1 LHLAQVLDVVGA
13 LLRNCGHPEIE
24 AVERFGADAAP
35 GGPSPAG
42 LRIRY
47 VNGALAYLWG
57 AIWPQES
64 GLPAPDRLPPP
75 RGNRPDRAAV
85 LVVLLLDAAR
95 PPEFRSWQL
104 VALPDL
110 GPTGQRGKVPRGLR
124 IVAADGTSLLLRA
137 TAAGGPERDPSDEPV
152 PGWRVPVDLSA
163 APGPGLSAAPGAGLG
178 AGFLSAG

>member
-1 LHLAQVLDVVGA
+1 MRLNQVLDVIDK
-13 LLRNCGHPEIE
+13 LLRGCAHPEIE
-24 AVERFGADAAP
+24 AVERFGTDGAP

-57 AIWPQES
+57 AIWPQETD
-64 GLPAPDRLPPP
+64 LPAPDRLPPP
-75 RGNRPDRAAV
+75 LGNRPDRAAV
-85 LVVLLLDAAR
+85 LVVLLLDAVR

-124 IVAADGTSLLLRA
+124 IVGADGTSLLLRA
-137 TAAGGPERDPSDEPV
+137 TAAGGPDRDPADEPYPAWIV
-152 PGWRVPVDLSA
+152 PA
-163 APGPGLSAAPGAGLG
+163 NLG
-178 AGFLSAG
+178 ARLG

>member
-1 LHLAQVLDVVGA
+1 LHLAQVLDVVGT

-57 AIWPQES
+57 AIWPHETD
-64 GLPAPDRLPPP
+64 LPAPDRLPAP
-75 RGNRPDRAAV
+75 RGNRPDRAVV
-85 LVVLLLDAAR
+85 LAVLLLDAAR

-137 TAAGGPERDPSDEPV
+137 TAAGGPERDPENEPH
-152 PGWRVPVDLSA
+152 PDWRIPPVTA
-163 APGPGLSAAPGAGLG
+163 
-178 AGFLSAG
+178 LSAGRTPGRAG

>member
-1 LHLAQVLDVVGA
+1 LHLAQVLDVIGT

-24 AVERFGADAAP
+24 AVERFGADATP

-57 AIWPQES
+57 AIWPQETD
-64 GLPAPDRLPPP
+64 LPAPDRLPVP

-85 LVVLLLDAAR
+85 LAVLLLDAAR

-137 TAAGGPERDPSDEPV
+137 TAAGGPERDPESEPHPDWRIP
-152 PGWRVPVDLSA
+152 PGT
-163 APGPGLSAAPGAGLG
+163 GLSAGRTPGRAG
-178 AGFLSAG
+178 

>member
-1 LHLAQVLDVVGA
+1 MHLTQVLDVIDR
-13 LLRNCGHPEIE
+13 LLRDCGHPEIE
-24 AVERFGADAAP
+24 AVERFGTDAAP

-57 AIWPQES
+57 AIWPGETD
-64 GLPAPDRLPPP
+64 LPVPDRLPPP
-75 RGNRPDRAAV
+75 RGNRPDRAVV
-85 LVVLLLDAAR
+85 LAVLLLDAAG

-110 GPTGQRGKVPRGLR
+110 GPTGQRGKVARGLR

-137 TAAGGPERDPSDEPV
+137 TAAGGPDRDSAVEPY
-152 PGWRVPVDLSA
+152 PEWRV
-163 APGPGLSAAPGAGLG
+163 
-178 AGFLSAG
+178 SAG